1 MCSDGRE
8 GGLKIQHP
16 GADEALRADLKTM
29 QRMVS
34 VFKQLS
40 PGADVQSIVDELIE
54 RTEMELDYRLEADNQ
69 RAFAKA
75 YEGHPDFVVP
85 HIVASAPKV
94 VIQEWIEGIPLSVII
109 REGSTEQRDLMG
121 TRLFELTYDAPRRLE
136 MMHGDAHPGNFMLL
150 PDWKMGVIDFGAVA
164 PLPGGIPVEIGLAMR
179 YALNDDYDN
188 LLTTM
193 QKIGFIQKGEQVS
206 KREMDDMMR
215 QYTEPLEVEVFHYT
229 RKWLQ
234 KMTAVNMDRSVAQIK
249 AARQMD
255 LPAKLAIPL
264 RVIASNVAIACQLD
278 AHIPV
283 RRLATELI
291 PGFAEQAA

>member
-1 MCSDGRE
+1 
-8 GGLKIQHP
+8 
-16 GADEALRADLKTM
+16 
-29 QRMVS
+29 MVS

-40 PGADVQSIVDELIE
+40 PGADVQGVVDELIE

-75 YEGHPDFVVP
+75 YEGHPHFLVP

-109 REGSTEQRDLMG
+109 REGSSEQRDLMG
-121 TRLFELTYDAPRRLE
+121 ARLFELTYDAPRRLE

-150 PDWKMGVIDFGAVA
+150 PDGKMGVIDFGAVA
-164 PLPGGIPVEIGLAMR
+164 PLPGGIPVEIGLATR

-206 KREMDDMMR
+206 KRDMDEMMR
-215 QYTEPLEVEVFHYT
+215 QHTEPFEVEVFHYT

-234 KMTAVNMDRSVAQIK
+234 KMTAVNMDRSVAQIR

-283 RRLATELI
+283 RRLATELV
-291 PGFAEQAA
+291 PGFAEEAA